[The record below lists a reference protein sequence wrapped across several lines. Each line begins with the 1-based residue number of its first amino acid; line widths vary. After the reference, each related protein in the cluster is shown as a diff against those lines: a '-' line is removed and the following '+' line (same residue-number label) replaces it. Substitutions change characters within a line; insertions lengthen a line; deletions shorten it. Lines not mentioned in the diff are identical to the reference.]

1 MSFGEGRL
9 DMLLSRRHLVA
20 GGAALAGLAA
30 SARAQ
35 KLVPTSSQG
44 LGPFYPLVR
53 PTDEDADLTRRRG
66 VRGIAR
72 GEPINVL
79 GRLLDVRGNPV
90 RGARVELWQA
100 NALGRYDHPG
110 DAGSSAAL
118 DPNFQ
123 GFAALVTD
131 RAGRFR
137 FRTIK
142 PGHYAIG
149 NGLRRT
155 RHIHFDIRGRAERLI
170 TQMYFPG
177 EELNA
182 SDILLRN
189 AARKESVMARTID
202 RLSGDPN
209 AAAFAWDVVL
219 NVG

>member
-1 MSFGEGRL
+1 MQ
-9 DMLLSRRHLVA
+9 LSRRHLVLG
-20 GGAALAGLAA
+20 GGAVIGFAA
-30 SARAQ
+30 TASAQ
-35 KLVPTSSQG
+35 KLIPTSSQD
-44 LGPFYPLVR
+44 LGPFYPLIR
-53 PTDEDADLTRRRG
+53 PADEDADLTRRRG
-66 VRGIAR
+66 AKGVAR
-72 GEPINVL
+72 GEPINVI

-123 GFAALVTD
+123 GYAALVTD
-131 RAGRFR
+131 RQGRFR

-142 PGHYAIG
+142 PGHYSIG
-149 NGLRRT
+149 NGQRRT

-177 EELNA
+177 EELND

-189 AARKESVMARTID
+189 ADPRASVMARAID
-202 RLSGDPN
+202 RLSGDPG

-219 NVG
+219 AVG

>member
-1 MSFGEGRL
+1 
-9 DMLLSRRHLVA
+9 MLMSRRRVVV

-30 SARAQ
+30 AARAR
-35 KLVPTSSQG
+35 KLVPTSSQD
-44 LGPFYPLVR
+44 LGPFYPVVR
-53 PTDEDADLTRRRG
+53 PADSDADLTR
-66 VRGIAR
+66 VRGAKDIAR
-72 GEPINVL
+72 GEPINVI
-79 GRLLDVRGNPV
+79 GRILDVRGNPV

-110 DAGSSAAL
+110 DAASSAAL

-123 GFAALVTD
+123 SYAALVTD
-131 RAGRFR
+131 RQGRFR
-137 FRTIK
+137 FRTVK

-149 NGLRRT
+149 GGRRRT

-177 EELNA
+177 EELND

-189 AARKESVMARTID
+189 ADPRESVMARAID
-202 RLSGDPN
+202 RLSADPN
-209 AAAFAWDVVL
+209 AAAYAWDVVL

>member
-1 MSFGEGRL
+1 MR
-9 DMLLSRRHLVA
+9 MSRRHLVV
-20 GGAALAGLAA
+20 GGAAAA
-30 SARAQ
+30 AAAATARAA
-35 KLVPTSSQG
+35 KLVPTSRQD

-53 PTDEDADLTRRRG
+53 PADSDADLTRRRG
-66 VRGIAR
+66 ARGVAR
-72 GEPINVL
+72 GEPINVI
-79 GRLLDVRGNPV
+79 GRILDVRGHPV

-100 NALGRYDHPG
+100 NAVGRYDHPG

-131 RAGRFR
+131 RHGRFR
-137 FRTIK
+137 FRTVK

-155 RHIHFDIRGRAERLI
+155 RHIHFDIRGRAERLV

-177 EELNA
+177 EELND
-182 SDILLRN
+182 SDILLRS
-189 AARKESVMARTID
+189 ADPKDSVMARAIG
-202 RLSGDPN
+202 RLSGDPD